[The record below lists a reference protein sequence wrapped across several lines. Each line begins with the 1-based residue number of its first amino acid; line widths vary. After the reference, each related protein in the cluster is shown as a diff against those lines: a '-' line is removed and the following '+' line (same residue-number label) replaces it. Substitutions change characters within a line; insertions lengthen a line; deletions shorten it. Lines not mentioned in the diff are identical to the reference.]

1 MLNPKTAAREDQFDL
16 PLPPRYGFLKNVSSR
31 ERVKPRFF
39 VTFNIILTYI
49 FPENFIEFTQVVRK
63 IRRSSLSILAFFMNF
78 YKETNDVSL

>member
-1 MLNPKTAAREDQFDL
+1 MLNPKTAVREDQFD
-16 PLPPRYGFLKNVSSR
+16 PPPRYGFLKNVSSR

>member
-1 MLNPKTAAREDQFDL
+1 MLNPKTAARDDQFD
-16 PLPPRYGFLKNVSSR
+16 PPRYGFLKNVSSR

-63 IRRSSLSILAFFMNF
+63 IRRSSLSILAFFMDF